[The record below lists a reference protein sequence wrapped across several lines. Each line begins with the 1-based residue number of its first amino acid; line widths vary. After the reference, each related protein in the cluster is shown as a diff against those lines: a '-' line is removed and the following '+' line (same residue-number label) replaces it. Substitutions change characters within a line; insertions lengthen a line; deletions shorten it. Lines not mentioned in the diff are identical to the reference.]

1 MCALFYLYK
10 CKHHI
15 LYSWYHI
22 LHFIHFYLSN
32 HPLFHQPSRTTF
44 SLIDNHFHLH
54 PIPTIILGIN
64 FKILNPI
71 YYPLNH
77 FQIHLFQIFS
87 KRNKIVSLH
96 EHPLE
101 PPITPINSVGITC
114 ITNCNKTL
122 QTQDF
127 PQILTF
133 PFPSISLRNPFSRT
147 DQNIPYS

>member
-32 HPLFHQPSRTTF
+32 HPSFHQPSRTTF
-44 SLIDNHFHLH
+44 LLIDNHFHLH

-64 FKILNPI
+64 FKIPQSI

-77 FQIHLFQIFS
+77 FQIHLFQIYR
-87 KRNKIVSLH
+87 KRNKIVSLC

-101 PPITPINSVGITC
+101 PPIMPIIIVGIQAIINETKRC
-114 ITNCNKTL
+114 KHKIFRK
-122 QTQDF
+122 
-127 PQILTF
+127 
-133 PFPSISLRNPFSRT
+133 S
-147 DQNIPYS
+147 

>member
-1 MCALFYLYK
+1 MHYFIYISASTISCIHGIIS
-10 CKHHI
+10 CI
-15 LYSWYHI
+15 LSIFIYQIIHPSTNYHE
-22 LHFIHFYLSN
+22 
-32 HPLFHQPSRTTF
+32 QQF
-44 SLIDNHFHLH
+44 SLIDNYSHLYL
-54 PIPTIILGIN
+54 IPTIVLGIN
-64 FKILNPI
+64 FKIPHSI